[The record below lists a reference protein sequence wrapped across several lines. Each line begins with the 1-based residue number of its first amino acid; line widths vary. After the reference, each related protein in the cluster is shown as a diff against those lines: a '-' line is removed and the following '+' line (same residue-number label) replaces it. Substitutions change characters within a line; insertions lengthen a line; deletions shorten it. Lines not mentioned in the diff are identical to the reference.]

1 MRMRKPHKTILL
13 VCTLFFTNTIA
24 LNIPFSI
31 DLLPTS
37 TSISSTATLKHSEQ
51 LLPHAIATTVGAQTC
66 YPSDVP
72 VSREAWRNCSH
83 AIWQIPPDP
92 SQTTFKTSEFPRHFR
107 YGGCTV
113 ALTLA
118 EQDTGSWWNV
128 ELMTTNAWFGC
139 QAMYPETLRG
149 ASLSAGTHERMFVR
163 IWYEAIGNVAED
175 GLTAPQIGED
185 GVEREND
192 LSNMSEER

>member
-1 MRMRKPHKTILL
+1 MRMRKPPKTILL

-24 LNIPFSI
+24 LNLPFSI
-31 DLLPTS
+31 DLSPTPTS
-37 TSISSTATLKHSEQ
+37 IAT
-51 LLPHAIATTVGAQTC
+51 ATTVGAQTC

-113 ALTLA
+113 TLTLA

-185 GVEREND
+185 GVERENE